1 MSQSKRI
8 LIGVIVLVLVG
19 AAVLGIEY
27 LRGRN
32 SLPDSA
38 GEVTLTPGSVPIY
51 LDGVLVA
58 AFTPDALEILEE
70 VSFVDAEEG
79 KPQDG
84 WLVRDVLLSYLS
96 KKQFSSGTK
105 IVISSSTRNKTI
117 EITWEEVEKQ
127 DNMIMFDL
135 SNRGTLK
142 LVSLLEKLDTRD
154 EWIQDVDRIEVISQ

>member
-58 AFTPDALEILEE
+58 AFTPDALEILE
-70 VSFVDAEEG
+70 
-79 KPQDG
+79 
-84 WLVRDVLLSYLS
+84 VLN
-96 KKQFSSGTK
+96 TH
-105 IVISSSTRNKTI
+105 
-117 EITWEEVEKQ
+117 
-127 DNMIMFDL
+127 
-135 SNRGTLK
+135 
-142 LVSLLEKLDTRD
+142 
-154 EWIQDVDRIEVISQ
+154 